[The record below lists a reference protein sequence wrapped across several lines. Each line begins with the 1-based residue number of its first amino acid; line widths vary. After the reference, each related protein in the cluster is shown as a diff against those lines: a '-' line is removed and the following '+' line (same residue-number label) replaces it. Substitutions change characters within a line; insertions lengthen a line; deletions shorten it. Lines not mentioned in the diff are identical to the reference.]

1 MRCAH
6 CYNKI
11 DQQDLV
17 CPHCGNII
25 ETEADV
31 IFSDQDKPEQS
42 KEKPEE
48 KRTKPSRTQ
57 TLKEQ
62 SKNLGR
68 LFLAHLRNPIKS
80 IQQEENQS
88 NIYGLIALTLLAL
101 LNAISFTSL
110 FRFVLSHYD
119 WLSSLSILPQLDI
132 SFVPWVFFL
141 KTFVFG
147 FVWLWLIAAMT
158 HFFVSFIFKQKI
170 ANTQWLSI
178 FFGINTLSLPVS
190 LLASILSLFAP
201 LLTSIFIVFLLLL
214 ELATLL
220 FSIPLLYY
228 MYITKVKMVNNY
240 YSSIIT
246 IAVVILAGFL
256 LGNIIY

>member
-1 MRCAH
+1 
-6 CYNKI
+6 
-11 DQQDLV
+11 
-17 CPHCGNII
+17 
-25 ETEADV
+25 
-31 IFSDQDKPEQS
+31 
-42 KEKPEE
+42 
-48 KRTKPSRTQ
+48 
-57 TLKEQ
+57 
-62 SKNLGR
+62 
-68 LFLAHLRNPIKS
+68 
-80 IQQEENQS
+80 
-88 NIYGLIALTLLAL
+88 
-101 LNAISFTSL
+101 
-110 FRFVLSHYD
+110 
-119 WLSSLSILPQLDI
+119 
-132 SFVPWVFFL
+132 
-141 KTFVFG
+141 
-147 FVWLWLIAAMT
+147 MT

-178 FFGINTLSLPVS
+178 FLGINTLSLPVS